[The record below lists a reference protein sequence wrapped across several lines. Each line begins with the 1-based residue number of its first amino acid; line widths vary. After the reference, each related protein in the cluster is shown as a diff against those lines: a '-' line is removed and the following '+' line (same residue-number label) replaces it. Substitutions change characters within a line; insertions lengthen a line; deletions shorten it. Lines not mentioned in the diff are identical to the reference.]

1 MPLTLEAESMQI
13 VKWWV
18 DASFVVNPDMKSHTE
33 AVMTLGKGGIYGT
46 STRQR
51 INTRSST
58 EGEPVGVNDAMPQI
72 LWTRYFLEAQGYDVK
87 DSIIFQDNQS
97 AILLEKNGKA
107 SSSKRTR
114 HIKIRN
120 FFCY

>member
-18 DASFVVNPDMKSHTE
+18 DALFAVQPDMKSHTG

-51 INTRSST
+51 INTKSST
-58 EGEPVGVNDAMPQI
+58 EGELVGVNDAMPQI
-72 LWTRYFLEAQGYDVK
+72 L
-87 DSIIFQDNQS
+87 
-97 AILLEKNGKA
+97 
-107 SSSKRTR
+107 
-114 HIKIRN
+114 
-120 FFCY
+120 